1 MGGREG
7 DRRRFG
13 GVCGGSVKPQ
23 STTRADGV
31 SSAVS
36 LRHSNTGLQRRTRL
50 GPTGENGP
58 ARPASLCP
66 PGVCLDDASRAN
78 RGVLGD
84 RDAYRPLTPH
94 VQPPHPPQPPPWC
107 AGEGRAGDNNGR
119 VDPPTHPTTTPP
131 HAADRA
137 VARWQSGGEP
147 EWGHLDLLGG
157 EGETGRPSR
166 GGGRGARR
174 VLPAAAAPGVCS
186 QPMGGGGPRRDRSG
200 VHARFLHDESGAA
213 VPCFSP
219 KPLSI
224 GTERA
229 FIGGLGVHPLRCC
242 VMVGCG
248 QSPAYITQLQR
259 RKVLTLYLTST
270 VWPRKRGGVLLWK
283 SVTVREQH
291 TTSAAGWR
299 GVPRWRSP
307 SAWTPQ
313 RSIRVAGR
321 VPVNPFWDRH
331 GFRAVL
337 RAEVGHCGARSTVSP
352 AVQCGF
358 SASQQ
363 GDPLFLHVRR

>member
-1 MGGREG
+1 MSVGGRRDLGGREG

-219 KPLSI
+219 KATVNWNRTSVHWRV
-224 GTERA
+224 GRA
-229 FIGGLGVHPLRCC
+229 PTLMLRYGGVWSVSSVHYPIAAQESAHAVLDI
-242 VMVGCG
+242 VGMAKETWRG
-248 QSPAYITQLQR
+248 PAVKKRDRSRTAHHL
-259 RKVLTLYLTST
+259 
-270 VWPRKRGGVLLWK
+270 RGGVAWR
-283 SVTVREQH
+283 SAVAVTVSMDTAEVH
-291 TTSAAGWR
+291 TGSRARACQ
-299 GVPRWRSP
+299 PILEP
-307 SAWTPQ
+307 S
-313 RSIRVAGR
+313 RLSG
-321 VPVNPFWDRH
+321 
-331 GFRAVL
+331 
-337 RAEVGHCGARSTVSP
+337 RAEG
-352 AVQCGF
+352 
-358 SASQQ
+358 
-363 GDPLFLHVRR
+363 